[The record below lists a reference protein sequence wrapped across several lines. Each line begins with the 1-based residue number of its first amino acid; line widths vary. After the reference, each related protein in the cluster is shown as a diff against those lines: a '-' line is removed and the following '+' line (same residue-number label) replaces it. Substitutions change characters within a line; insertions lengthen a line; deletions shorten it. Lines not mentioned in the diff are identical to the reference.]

1 MYGAREILLDYA
13 GLSRNLVLLG
23 VLQHGI
29 GPTSEIRN
37 NVPSPRIY
45 SRRSPVWIASKR
57 SEIELKQAGFR
68 YVKAIGSAWSYMKKL
83 SEDFL
88 TMEPSECRDVLFFAR
103 HYGGGATAEYN
114 NQEVLKIF
122 SELRARYPNSSLTVC
137 VYFYDLLTANWHDLA
152 PRFGIEVV
160 SAGVGV
166 TSPVWRQSESRIE
179 FLYTL
184 KKIID
189 QHNICLFDEPSSAI
203 FYALS
208 LGKIVKIE
216 PIKSINLVD
225 YQVGFQRWLQSNLP
239 KIFSGI
245 NRDPVAEEVTNEL
258 LGNDLIMSRENLQ
271 DTLEVVPL
279 LNKLTNY

>member
-88 TMEPSECRDVLFFAR
+88 TMEPSECRDILFFVR

-137 VYFYDLLTANWHDLA
+137 VYFSDLLTANWHNLA

-216 PIKSINLVD
+216 PIKSVNLVD
-225 YQVGFQRWLQSNLP
+225 YQVGFQRWFQSNLP
-239 KIFSGI
+239 KILSGI

-279 LNKLTNY
+279 LNKLPTH